1 MIKEAGLLFNELPDG
16 AYDNPMGKFT
26 GAGVIFGVT
35 GGVME
40 AALRTAAESIT
51 GKTFDHLEYSEV
63 RGMEGVKEAS
73 YDLGGMTVKVA
84 VASGVKNAKK
94 LCEKVRNG
102 EADYHFIEI
111 MCCPGGCINGGGQP
125 ILDTYTRREVDY
137 KALRAKALYDEDAKS
152 KIRKSHDNPVVQDV
166 HKTYLGEPGSHKAH
180 EILHTSY
187 VNRKI

>member
-16 AYDNPMGKFT
+16 AYDNPMGEFT

-125 ILDTYTRREVDY
+125 IRPSFQNKPKDCADRDQCLRGYDARSAIRFSHEN
-137 KALRAKALYDEDAKS
+137 KAVQTLYDE
-152 KIRKSHDNPVVQDV
+152 
-166 HKTYLGEPGSHKAH
+166 YLEAPLSDRAH
-180 EILHTSY
+180 HLLHVEEY
-187 VNRKI
+187 